1 MRKSFVICA
10 PQLAG
15 GELLKMIKY
24 FEVMLTFSNS
34 PACNKFQNLD
44 LVIQKKVFVN
54 CPIVLLVRDNE
65 TKLVPVFSFILD
77 FLRKE
82 SLALKSIV
90 IILF

>member
-44 LVIQKKVFVN
+44 LAIQKKVFVN
-54 CPIVLLVRDNE
+54 CPILLLVRDNE

-82 SLALKSIV
+82 SLALKRIV

>member
-10 PQLAG
+10 TQLAG

>member
-44 LVIQKKVFVN
+44 LAIQKKVFVN
-54 CPIVLLVRDNE
+54 SPILLLVRDNE